1 MLNDFTGGG
10 QIFLHKLR
18 MFFQV
23 LHRSF
28 MTSMLVSLAI
38 VGFISYK
45 PAQILDLK
53 AAMTYQK
60 ALLADGFD
68 EASRGIRQTINP
80 RAKYYYTT
88 IDAYDKKGLHAR
100 DIDPRKIIKSN
111 FYRAAYLEA
120 RDFLKIRLVF
130 TALVMCGIFLLI
142 YLLWSRFGR
151 DVKSEK
157 KKEGSGRIL
166 SAKEVSSILKSIN
179 KAGHFY
185 IGAMP
190 LVKDSETKHFLVT
203 GSTGSGKT
211 NLIHNIL
218 PQVEKKKQPAIIID
232 QTGEMIAKYYDP
244 TRGDIIFNP
253 FDSRGKSWD
262 FWSDCN
268 SSEELERFA
277 KILFGFNRK
286 RTGHSADPFWEQSA
300 ETVFIACVDYQRS
313 TGDLQIERLCSLIRS
328 SSLKSLQAKLKNT
341 DASRYLESDNKTTAS
356 SILSV
361 LATNAKPLSYLRNS
375 LGNSFSLKEHFK
387 SIDEGSG
394 NFLFLATKP
403 SCRDLTLALIACM
416 AESAF
421 SRLLDIGI
429 KEDRRIWF
437 VIDELSA
444 LGKLPSLPTLMAEG
458 RKYGAC
464 VLSGLQSL
472 NQLYSNYGQY
482 EGSTIFG
489 QFGTNFFFRNNEPA
503 IAKTVSSICG
513 RETLYR
519 QQKNTSFGA
528 HEFRD
533 GVSYSEQQQQKD
545 LVEYSDLA
553 GLAAG
558 ECFVLLPEPQVR
570 VVKLETPEVKLPN
583 KNAGFIQSENLI
595 TEPQVQDLAQ
605 DIADIDEDNN
615 DRDEE
620 EKQEKTEHVSSDSQS
635 LGKTEQK
642 KDRGLDSDYGVVK
655 Y

>member
-28 MTSMLVSLAI
+28 MTSLLVSLAI

-60 ALLADGFD
+60 ALLAEGFD

-120 RDFLKIRLVF
+120 KDFLKIRLVF

-232 QTGEMIAKYYDP
+232 QTGEMIAKYYNQN
-244 TRGDIIFNP
+244 RGDIIFNP
-253 FDSRGKSWD
+253 FDARSQEWD

-268 SSEELERFA
+268 TTEELERFA

-300 ETVFIACVDYQRS
+300 ESVFIACANYQKS
-313 TGDLQIERLCSLIRS
+313 IGDLRIEQLCSLARN
-328 SSLKSLQAKLKNT
+328 SSLRGLQAKLKNSE
-341 DASRYLESDNKTTAS
+341 ASRYLESDNKTTAS

-361 LATNAKPLSYLRNS
+361 LATNAKPLSYLRECTPE
-375 LGNSFSLKEHFK
+375 NSFSLKEYFK
-387 SIDEGSG
+387 NIDQGSG

-503 IAKTVSSICG
+503 IAKTISSMAG
-513 RETLYR
+513 RETIYR

-533 GVSYSEQQQQKD
+533 GVSYSEQQQHKD
-545 LVEYSDLA
+545 LIEYSDLA
-553 GLAAG
+553 SLAVG
-558 ECFVLLPEPQVR
+558 ECFALMPEPQVR
-570 VVKLETPEVKLPN
+570 VVKLEIPEAKLTN
-583 KNAGFIQSENLI
+583 KNEGFIQSENSI
-595 TEPQVQDLAQ
+595 TESQEQYLVQDIE
-605 DIADIDEDNN
+605 DDNN
-615 DRDEE
+615 DLQKLESL
-620 EKQEKTEHVSSDSQS
+620 EHDSSQS
-635 LGKTEQK
+635 LDNFEQE
-642 KDRGLDSDYGVVK
+642 KDHNLEPDNGIVK

>member
-18 MFFQV
+18 MLFQV

-28 MTSMLVSLAI
+28 MTSLLISLAI

-88 IDAYDKKGLHAR
+88 IDAHSKKGLDAR
-100 DIDPRKIIKSN
+100 DLDPRKIIKSN

-120 RDFLKIRLVF
+120 KDFLKIRLGY

-166 SAKEVSSILKSIN
+166 SAREASSILKSIN

-203 GSTGSGKT
+203 GSTGCGKT

-253 FDSRGKSWD
+253 FDTRAKSWD

-268 SSEELERFA
+268 SLEELERFA

-300 ETVFIACVDYQRS
+300 ESLFIACTDYQRS
-313 TGDLQIERLCSLIRS
+313 TGDLRIEQLCSLVRG
-328 SSLKSLQAKLKNT
+328 SSLGILQTKLKNT

-361 LATNAKPLSYLRNS
+361 LATNAKPLSYLRNNT
-375 LGNSFSLKEHFK
+375 LDNSFSLKEHFK
-387 SIDEGSG
+387 NIDQGAG
-394 NFLFLATKP
+394 NWLFLATKP
-403 SCRDLTLALIACM
+403 SSRELTLALIACIS
-416 AESAF
+416 ELAF

-513 RETLYR
+513 RETIYR

-553 GLAAG
+553 GLAVG

-570 VVKLETPEVKLPN
+570 VAKLQVPEVKLPN
-583 KNAGFIQSENLI
+583 KNAGFVQSENLT
-595 TEPQVQDLAQ
+595 TELQTQDSKQ
-605 DIADIDEDNN
+605 DIADIDEENN
-615 DRDEE
+615 ELDESDDP
-620 EKQEKTEHVSSDSQS
+620 KDSEHGSSQS
-635 LGKTEQK
+635 LGETEQK
-642 KDRGLDSDYGVVK
+642 KERDLNLESGIIK

>member
-38 VGFISYK
+38 VGFVSYK

-68 EASRGIRQTINP
+68 NATSLIRSKVNP
-80 RAKYYYTT
+80 KAKYYYTT
-88 IDAYDKKGLHAR
+88 VDAYDHKGLYAK
-100 DIDPRKIIKSN
+100 DIDPRKIIRSNYFKSSYDK
-111 FYRAAYLEA
+111 FLE
-120 RDFLKIRLVF
+120 FLKVRLF
-130 TALVMCGIFLLI
+130 LTFGVMFGIFLVI
-142 YLLWSRFGR
+142 YILWSKFGK

-166 SAKEVSSILKSIN
+166 SAREVSSILKSIN
-179 KAGHFY
+179 KASNFY
-185 IGAMP
+185 IGSMP

-232 QTGEMIAKYYDP
+232 QTGEMIAKYYNQN
-244 TRGDIIFNP
+244 RGDIIFNP
-253 FDSRGKSWD
+253 FDARSKTWD

-268 SSEELERFA
+268 TTEELERFA

-286 RTGHSADPFWEQSA
+286 RTGHNADPFWEQSA
-300 ETVFIACVDYQRS
+300 ESVFIACANYQKS
-313 TGDLQIERLCSLIRS
+313 IGDLRIERLCSLTRS

-341 DASRYLESDNKTTAS
+341 EASRYLESDNKTTAS

-361 LATNAKPLSYLRNS
+361 LATNAKPLNYLRECTPE
-375 LGNSFSLKEHFK
+375 NSFSLKEYFK
-387 SIDEGSG
+387 NIDQGSG

-416 AESAF
+416 TESAF

-489 QFGTNFFFRNNEPA
+489 QFGTNFFFRNNETA
-503 IAKTVSSICG
+503 IAKTVSSMAG
-513 RETLYR
+513 RETIYR

-545 LVEYSDLA
+545 LIEYSDLA
-553 GLAAG
+553 GLAVG
-558 ECFVLLPEPQVR
+558 ECFALMPEPQVR
-570 VVKLETPEVKLPN
+570 VVKLEIPQAKLTN
-583 KNAGFIQSENLI
+583 KNEGFVQSENPI
-595 TEPQVQDLAQ
+595 TEPQAR
-605 DIADIDEDNN
+605 DIGSIDEDN
-615 DRDEE
+615 DKLQKLEFL
-620 EKQEKTEHVSSDSQS
+620 EHHSSQFLDN
-635 LGKTEQK
+635 LEQK
-642 KDRGLDSDYGVVK
+642 KKHDLDAEHSVIK
-655 Y
+655 S

>member
-28 MTSMLVSLAI
+28 MTSLLISLAI

-88 IDAYDKKGLHAR
+88 IDAHSKKGLDAR
-100 DIDPRKIIKSN
+100 DLDPRKIIKSN

-120 RDFLKIRLVF
+120 RDFLKVRLVF

-166 SAKEVSSILKSIN
+166 SAREASSILKSIN

-185 IGAMP
+185 IGAMA

-203 GSTGSGKT
+203 GSTGCGKT

-232 QTGEMIAKYYDP
+232 QTGEMIAKYYNP

-253 FDSRGKSWD
+253 FDKRAKSWD
-262 FWSDCN
+262 FWSDCH
-268 SSEELERFA
+268 SCEELERFA

-300 ETVFIACVDYQRS
+300 ESLFIACTDYQRS
-313 TGDLQIERLCSLIRS
+313 TGDLRIEQLCSLVRG
-328 SSLKSLQAKLKNT
+328 SSLGILQAKLKNT

-361 LATNAKPLSYLRNS
+361 LATNAKPLSYLRDTMPC
-375 LGNSFSLKEHFK
+375 NSFSLKEHFK
-387 SIDEGSG
+387 NIDKGAG
-394 NFLFLATKP
+394 NWLFLATKP
-403 SCRDLTLALIACM
+403 SSRELTLALIACIS
-416 AESAF
+416 ELAF

-513 RETLYR
+513 RETIYR

-533 GVSYSEQQQQKD
+533 EVSYSEQQQQKD

-553 GLAAG
+553 SLATG

-570 VVKLETPEVKLPN
+570 IVKLQTTEVKLPN
-583 KNAGFIQSENLI
+583 KNAGFMQSENLT
-595 TEPQVQDLAQ
+595 TELQAEDVKQDMN
-605 DIADIDEDNN
+605 DIDEENKEL
-615 DRDEE
+615 DEP
-620 EKQEKTEHVSSDSQS
+620 SDQQDSKRGSSQS
-635 LGKTEQK
+635 LSQTEQK
-642 KDRGLDSDYGVVK
+642 KEQDFDLESGLIK
-655 Y
+655 H

>member
-28 MTSMLVSLAI
+28 MMSMLVSLAI

-45 PAQILDLK
+45 PAQTLDLK

-68 EASRGIRQTINP
+68 DASRGIRQTINP

-88 IDAYDKKGLHAR
+88 IDARSKKGLDAR

-120 RDFLKIRLVF
+120 RDFLKIRLLF
-130 TALVMCGIFLLI
+130 TALVMCGIFLMI

-157 KKEGSGRIL
+157 KKEGSGKIL
-166 SAKEVSSILKSIN
+166 SAKEVSKILKSIN
-179 KAGHFY
+179 KSGHFY

-218 PQVEKKKQPAIIID
+218 PQVENKKQPAIIID
-232 QTGEMIAKYYDP
+232 QTGEMIAKYYDQA
-244 TRGDIIFNP
+244 RGDIIFNP
-253 FDSRGKSWD
+253 FDARGKSWD

-268 SSEELERFA
+268 TAEELERFA
-277 KILFGFNRK
+277 KILFSFNRK
-286 RTGHSADPFWEQSA
+286 KTGHSSDPFWEQSA
-300 ETVFIACVDYQRS
+300 ESVFIACANYQRS
-313 TGDLQIERLCSLIRS
+313 IGDLRIEQLCSLTRN
-328 SSLKSLQAKLKNT
+328 SSLKSLQAKLRNT
-341 DASRYLESDNKTTAS
+341 YASRYLEADNKTTAS

-361 LATNAKPLSYLRNS
+361 LATNTKPLSYLRNTT
-375 LGNSFSLKEHFK
+375 LANSFSLKEHFK
-387 SIDEGSG
+387 YIDQGVS
-394 NFLFLATKP
+394 NWLFLATKP
-403 SCRDLTLALIACM
+403 SSRELTLALVACLS
-416 AESAF
+416 ELAF
-421 SRLLDIGI
+421 SQVVDIGI

-444 LGKLPSLPTLMAEG
+444 LGKLPALSTLMTEG

-482 EGSTIFG
+482 EGSSIFG
-489 QFGTNFFFRNNEPA
+489 QFATNFFFRNNEPA
-503 IAKTVSSICG
+503 IAKMVSNICG
-513 RETLYR
+513 RETIYR

-553 GLAAG
+553 NLAAG

-570 VVKLETPEVKLPN
+570 IVKLLTPEVKPPN
-583 KNAGFIQSENLI
+583 KNAGFIQSDNLA
-595 TEPQVQDLAQ
+595 TEPQVRDLEQ
-605 DIADIDEDNN
+605 DIAGIDENNN
-615 DRDEE
+615 DRDEVE
-620 EKQEKTEHVSSDSQS
+620 EREESGHGNSKS
-635 LGKTEQK
+635 LDEAEQK
-642 KDRGLDSDYGVVK
+642 KQRDLDAECSIIK
-655 Y
+655 H

>member
-18 MFFQV
+18 MFVQV

-38 VGFISYK
+38 VGCISYR
-45 PAQILDLK
+45 PLQNLDLK

-60 ALLADGFD
+60 AIIANGFD
-68 EASRGIRQTINP
+68 NATALIRSKVNA

-88 IDAYDKKGLHAR
+88 VNAYDKKGLYAK
-100 DIDPRKIIKSN
+100 DVDPRKIIRSN
-111 FYRAAYLEA
+111 YFKNSYEKFLEFIKVCF
-120 RDFLKIRLVF
+120 FL
-130 TALVMCGIFLLI
+130 TCGVMLGIFLII
-142 YLLWSRFGR
+142 YVLWSRFGK

-157 KKEGSGRIL
+157 IKEGSGRIL
-166 SAKEVSSILKSIN
+166 SPKEVSRILKR
-179 KAGHFY
+179 AGRASSFY
-185 IGAMP
+185 IGTMP
-190 LVKDSETKHFLVT
+190 LVKDSETKHLLVT
-203 GSTGSGKT
+203 GSTGCGKT

-218 PQVEKKKQPAIIID
+218 PQVEKKKQPVIIID
-232 QTGEMIAKYYDP
+232 QTGEMIAKYYNP
-244 TRGDIIFNP
+244 ARGDIIFNP
-253 FDSRGKSWD
+253 FDTRSKSWD

-268 SSEELERFA
+268 SLEELERFA

-286 RTGHSADPFWEQSA
+286 RTGHSSDPFWEQSA
-300 ETVFIACVDYQRS
+300 ENIFIACANYQKS
-313 TGDLQIERLCSLIRS
+313 IGDLRIEQLCMLARN
-328 SSLKSLQAKLKNT
+328 SSLGSLRTKLKNT
-341 DASRYLESDNKTTAS
+341 EASRYLESDNKTTAS

-361 LATNAKPLSYLRNS
+361 LATSVKPLSYLKDTG
-375 LGNSFSLKEHFK
+375 LENSFSLKEYFK
-387 SIDEGSG
+387 NIDQGGS

-429 KEDRRIWF
+429 KEDRRVWF

-444 LGKLPSLPTLMAEG
+444 LGKLPSLPTLMTEG

-464 VLSGLQSL
+464 LLCGLQSL

-489 QFGTNFFFRNNEPA
+489 QFGTSFFFRNSEPL
-503 IAKTVSSICG
+503 IAKTISSMAG
-513 RETLYR
+513 RETIYR

-545 LVEYSDLA
+545 LIEYSDLA
-553 GLAAG
+553 ALAVG
-558 ECFVLLPEPQVR
+558 ECFALLPEPQVR
-570 VVKLETPEVKLPN
+570 AVKLKIPETKIAN
-583 KNAGFIQSENLI
+583 KNEGFMQSGNPI
-595 TEPQVQDLAQ
+595 TEDQV
-605 DIADIDEDNN
+605 
-615 DRDEE
+615 
-620 EKQEKTEHVSSDSQS
+620 
-635 LGKTEQK
+635 
-642 KDRGLDSDYGVVK
+642 RGLDLVQDIDADNNGLQKQEFLEQDSSRSLDDYEQNNK
-655 Y
+655 RRLDAENSIIKS

>member
-28 MTSMLVSLAI
+28 MTSLLVSLAI

-60 ALLADGFD
+60 ALFADGFD
-68 EASRGIRQTINP
+68 DASRGIRQTINP
-80 RAKYYYTT
+80 RAKYYYTKV
-88 IDAYDKKGLHAR
+88 DAYSKKGLDTR

-120 RDFLKIRLVF
+120 KDFLKIQLVY
-130 TALVMCGIFLLI
+130 TALVMCGIFVLI
-142 YLLWSRFGR
+142 YLVWSRFGR

-157 KKEGSGRIL
+157 IKEGSGRIL
-166 SAKEVSSILKSIN
+166 SAKEVSNILKSIH
-179 KAGHFY
+179 KASHFC

-244 TRGDIIFNP
+244 SRGDIIFNP
-253 FDSRGKSWD
+253 FDTRAKSWD
-262 FWSDCN
+262 FWSDCH
-268 SSEELERFA
+268 SCEELERFA

-300 ETVFIACVDYQRS
+300 ESLFIACTDYQRS
-313 TGDLQIERLCSLIRS
+313 TGDLRIEQLCSLIRS
-328 SSLKSLQAKLKNT
+328 SSLKSLQAKLKNS

-361 LATNAKPLSYLRNS
+361 LATNAKPLSYLCDTTPR
-375 LGNSFSLKEHFK
+375 NSFSLKEHFK
-387 SIDEGSG
+387 NIDQGAG
-394 NFLFLATKP
+394 NWLFLATKP
-403 SCRDLTLALIACM
+403 SCRELTLALIACVS
-416 AESAF
+416 ELAF

-513 RETLYR
+513 RETIYR

-553 GLAAG
+553 GLAVG

-570 VVKLETPEVKLPN
+570 IVKLQIPEVKLPN
-583 KNAGFIQSENLI
+583 KNAGFMQSENLT
-595 TEPQVQDLAQ
+595 TELQAEDVKQ
-605 DIADIDEDNN
+605 DIAGIDEENN
-615 DRDEE
+615 ELDKSGD
-620 EKQEKTEHVSSDSQS
+620 KQDSQHGSSQS
-635 LGKTEQK
+635 LGEAEQK
-642 KDRGLDSDYGVVK
+642 RGHDFDLESGLIK

>member
-28 MTSMLVSLAI
+28 MTSMLASLAI

-45 PAQILDLK
+45 PLQNLDLK

-60 ALLADGFD
+60 AVIANGFD
-68 EASRGIRQTINP
+68 NATSLIRSKVNP

-88 IDAYDKKGLHAR
+88 VDVYDQKGLYAK
-100 DIDPRKIIKSN
+100 DIDPRKIMRSN
-111 FYRAAYLEA
+111 YFKNSHDKFLE
-120 RDFLKIRLVF
+120 FLKARLF
-130 TALVMCGIFLLI
+130 LTCAVMCGIFLVI
-142 YLLWSRFGR
+142 YILWSRFGK

-166 SAKEVSSILKSIN
+166 SAREVSSILKRAG
-179 KAGHFY
+179 KASSFY
-185 IGAMP
+185 IGVMP
-190 LVKDSETKHFLVT
+190 LVKDSETKHLLVT

-232 QTGEMIAKYYDP
+232 QTGEMIAKYYDQA
-244 TRGDIIFNP
+244 RGDIIFNP
-253 FDSRGKSWD
+253 FDARSKTWD

-268 SSEELERFA
+268 TTEELERFA

-286 RTGHSADPFWEQSA
+286 KTGHSADPFWEQSA
-300 ETVFIACVDYQRS
+300 ESVFIACANYQKS
-313 TGDLQIERLCSLIRS
+313 IGDLRIEQLYSLVRNSSLI
-328 SSLKSLQAKLKNT
+328 SLQAKLKNT
-341 DASRYLESDNKTTAS
+341 EASRYLESDNKTTAS

-361 LATNAKPLSYLRNS
+361 LATNAKPLSYLRDRTH
-375 LGNSFSLKEHFK
+375 GNSFSLKEYFK
-387 SIDEGSG
+387 NIDEGSG

-416 AESAF
+416 TESAF

-503 IAKTVSSICG
+503 IAKTISSMAG
-513 RETLYR
+513 RETIYR

-533 GVSYSEQQQQKD
+533 GVSYSEQQQHKD
-545 LVEYSDLA
+545 LIEYSDLA
-553 GLAAG
+553 SLAVG
-558 ECFVLLPEPQVR
+558 ECFALMPEPQVR
-570 VVKLETPEVKLPN
+570 VVKLEIPEAKLTN
-583 KNAGFIQSENLI
+583 KNEGFVQSENPI
-595 TEPQVQDLAQ
+595 TEPQAH
-605 DIADIDEDNN
+605 DIVSINEDN
-615 DRDEE
+615 DKLQKLESL
-620 EKQEKTEHVSSDSQS
+620 EHDSSRS
-635 LGKTEQK
+635 LDDYEQNNK
-642 KDRGLDSDYGVVK
+642 LRLDAEHSVIK
-655 Y
+655 S